1 MPEPN
6 QSDLA
11 ARRDACCRILR
22 NLERVVVAFSAGV
35 DSTLLAALAA
45 ETLGPANVV
54 AAMGLSP
61 SLPQRERDDGRRL
74 ARAIGVELVELETHE
89 LADAHYAAN
98 PTNRCFYCKRELFQ
112 RLKTLAAARGF
123 PAVVCG
129 ANADDRGDFRP
140 GLQAGE
146 ELGVRAPLMEA
157 GLTKRDV
164 RDLSRTLGL
173 PTAEKPASAC
183 LASRVPYDE
192 PITAER
198 LGRIER
204 AENALKDLGFAAC
217 RVRDHAPV
225 ARIEVPAAAI
235 PRLVEAGPAVV
246 DALIAAGYAY
256 VTVDLA
262 GLRSGSMNE
271 VLSDADR
278 SRPGPA
284 KAV

>member
-1 MPEPN
+1 MPERAHHTP
-6 QSDLA
+6 A
-11 ARRDACCRILR
+11 ERRKACCRILR
-22 NLERVVVAFSAGV
+22 DLQRVVVAFSAGV

-61 SLPQRERDDGRRL
+61 SLPARERHEGRRL
-74 ARAIGVELVELETHE
+74 ARAIGVELVEVDTHE

-98 PTNRCFYCKRELFQ
+98 PANRCFYCKRELFR
-112 RLKTLAAARGF
+112 RLKALASERAF

-129 ANADDRGDFRP
+129 ANADDLGDFRP
-140 GLQAGE
+140 GLRAGE
-146 ELGVRAPLMEA
+146 ALGVRAPLMEA
-157 GLTKRDV
+157 GLTKQDV
-164 RDLSRTLGL
+164 RALSRAMGL

-183 LASRVPYDE
+183 LASRVPYNE

-217 RVRDHAPV
+217 RVRDHTPV
-225 ARIEVPAAAI
+225 ARIEVPADEI
-235 PRLVEAGPAVV
+235 GRLVQTGPAVV
-246 DALIAAGYAY
+246 DALTAAGYAY

-271 VLSDADR
+271 VLGEAAR
-278 SRPGPA
+278 RR
-284 KAV
+284 